1 VYRPIID
8 SGRRES
14 DTLEPLGIVLDEEE
28 EYLSVCDYIIAAI
41 RLVSKKKKKN
51 CRLKAPL
58 KDYVSFYLTAS

>member
-51 CRLKAPL
+51 CRLKAHN
-58 KDYVSFYLTAS
+58 